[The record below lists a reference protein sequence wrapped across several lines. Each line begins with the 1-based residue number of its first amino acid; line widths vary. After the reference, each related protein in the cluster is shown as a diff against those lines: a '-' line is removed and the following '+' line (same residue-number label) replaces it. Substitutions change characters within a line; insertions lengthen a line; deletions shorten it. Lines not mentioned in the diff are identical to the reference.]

1 VARKVNGSFRGQT
14 KIGMTALRLIA
25 KNEDIRSGLFI
36 SYIARQAGEDPL
48 HRSIR
53 IFAKAA
59 NVLQSTSCAPYAIG
73 TSACGHEA
81 DLTFAHGQV
90 R

>member
-1 VARKVNGSFRGQT
+1 MKTRV
-14 KIGMTALRLIA
+14 
-25 KNEDIRSGLFI
+25 DIRSGLFI
-36 SYIARQAGEDPL
+36 SYIARQAGEDSL

-53 IFAKAA
+53 ILAKAA

-81 DLTFAHGQV
+81 DLTFAHGRVANRV
-90 R
+90 RVDMAEYSSSTT